1 MYTIQKKWAAIK
13 AAQNITEE
21 ISIDELL
28 NYAIEHGMIN
38 MPYVQEQ
45 IALKKREELL
55 TKHPYRIWEGKDGKW
70 RTYLPGK
77 EKGLERHL
85 LKRSSRK
92 SIENE
97 VINFWK
103 SEIENPTIREVFDEW
118 NDRRL
123 DLKKISQ
130 STHLRNR
137 QIFNRHY
144 SELGKKEIKGIGA
157 EDFEEFLEE
166 QIPKFEL
173 TSKAFSNLKT
183 ITRGFLKRAKKRGL
197 INFNVEE
204 LFQELDTSDSE
215 FKKTIKEDY
224 EEVFSE
230 EEMPEIMEYLKNNLD
245 LQNIAI
251 LLMFLTGAR
260 IGEVVALKH
269 SDFDGCSFKI
279 RRTETRYKENG
290 GYVCCVKEFPKSQAG
305 VRTAIIPLEYAWVV
319 RKIQKLNPFSEYIF
333 EKNGERL
340 HTQSIRMRLRRICDK
355 LNIYRKSPH
364 KIRKTYGTILLDNKI
379 DNQLIIGQMGH
390 TNIICTE
397 QHYHRNRRAMERKQ
411 AILSDIPEFQAK

>member
-1 MYTIQKKWAAIK
+1 MYAIQKNWAAIK

-55 TKHPYRIWEGKDGKW
+55 TKHPYKIWEGKDGKW

-77 EKGLERHL
+77 GKGLERHL

-97 VINFWK
+97 VVNFWK

-144 SELGKKEIKGIGA
+144 SELGEKEIKGIGA

>member
-1 MYTIQKKWAAIK
+1 M
-13 AAQNITEE
+13 
-21 ISIDELL
+21 
-28 NYAIEHGMIN
+28 
-38 MPYVQEQ
+38 
-45 IALKKREELL
+45 
-55 TKHPYRIWEGKDGKW
+55 
-70 RTYLPGK
+70 
-77 EKGLERHL
+77 
-85 LKRSSRK
+85 
-92 SIENE
+92 
-97 VINFWK
+97 
-103 SEIENPTIREVFDEW
+103 
-118 NDRRL
+118 
-123 DLKKISQ
+123 
-130 STHLRNR
+130 RNR

-144 SELGKKEIKGIGA
+144 SKLGEKEIKGIGA

-411 AILSDIPEFQAK
+411 AILSDIPEFQVK